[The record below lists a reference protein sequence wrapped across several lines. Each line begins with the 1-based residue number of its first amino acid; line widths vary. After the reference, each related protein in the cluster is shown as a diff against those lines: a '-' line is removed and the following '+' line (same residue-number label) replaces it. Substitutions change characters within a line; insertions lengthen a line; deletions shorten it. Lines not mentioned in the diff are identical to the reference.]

1 MNRRNASLALSLL
14 MFLPFSAGT
23 KASSAHLQP
32 PAKVAQDD
40 QLLVG
45 NWKSSQFG
53 TQTLNTRPD
62 GTATLTMRLSTMAAV
77 LYGREL
83 TLELKWTLEGQTL
96 TQHVVGGTPE
106 KGVQKLTRKFGDTYT
121 YRVVEATPAQ
131 LVVED
136 ASTGKTSHWSAL

>member
-1 MNRRNASLALSLL
+1 MNRPTASLALSLL

-23 KASSAHLQP
+23 KASRAHAIAP
-32 PAKVAQDD
+32 SNND
-40 QLLVG
+40 QLVVG
-45 NWKSSQFG
+45 NWQSSQFG

-62 GTATLTMRLSTMAAV
+62 GTATLKMRLNTMAAV

-83 TLELKWTLEGQTL
+83 SLELKWTLEGETL

-106 KGVQKLTRKFGDTYT
+106 KGVQKLTRKFGETYT
-121 YRVVEATPAQ
+121 YRVIEATPAQ

>member
-14 MFLPFSAGT
+14 MFLPLSADT
-23 KASSAHLQP
+23 KASST
-32 PAKVAQDD
+32 PAAETSEDD
-40 QLLVG
+40 QVLIG
-45 NWKSSQFG
+45 SWKSSQFG

-83 TLELKWTLEGQTL
+83 KLELKWSLQGTTL
-96 TQHVVGGTPE
+96 TQQVISGVPE
-106 KGVQKLTRKFGDTYT
+106 QGFRKLTRKFGDTYT
-121 YRVVEATPAQ
+121 YRVVEATRTQ

-136 ASTGKTSHWSAL
+136 TTTGKTSRWDAL